1 MPLINCKIH
10 LELNWSKNCVIPNVV
25 GATTFKITNTK
36 LYVPIVTLSSKDNVK
51 LVKLLEDGFNRP
63 VYWNEY
69 QTKIETENLDNNNLT
84 RFLLD
89 SSFQGVRRL
98 FALAFSNTNDAN
110 KVERNN
116 HRKYFLPRVNITN
129 YNVLTDGKNF
139 DNQPINDLVKQYDE
153 IRKIATG
160 QGDDYTTGCLLDY
173 QYFKVHYN
181 LIAIDLSK
189 QKQLDADSRAIQQT
203 EFYGMLKTNRSM
215 YSLSK
220 IKRNSATI
228 F

>member
-98 FALAFSNTNDAN
+98 FAPAFSNTNDAN
-110 KVERNN
+110 KVERNI

-129 YNVLTDGKNF
+129 CNVLTDGKNS
-139 DNQPINDLVKQYDE
+139 DNQPINDLAKQYDE
-153 IRKIATG
+153 IRKIARG

-173 QYFKVHYN
+173 QYFKDHYN

-189 QKQLDADSRAIQQT
+189 
-203 EFYGMLKTNRSM
+203 
-215 YSLSK
+215 
-220 IKRNSATI
+220 
-228 F
+228 